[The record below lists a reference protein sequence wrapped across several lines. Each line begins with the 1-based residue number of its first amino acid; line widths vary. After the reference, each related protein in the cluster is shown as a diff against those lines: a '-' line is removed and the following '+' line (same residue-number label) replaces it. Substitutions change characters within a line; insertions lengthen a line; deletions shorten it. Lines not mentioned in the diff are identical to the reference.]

1 MIVVAGDVTLKA
13 ETRDEA
19 VEVIKWMVAETQKEA
34 GCISYNFYSDLSDP
48 TKLKIFEEWESMEH
62 LAAHF
67 ETDHMTE
74 FRSKIPNFV
83 AEKNRVFKYEVTEK
97 VSL

>member
-1 MIVVAGDVTLKA
+1 MIVVAGDVTLKP
-13 ETRDEA
+13 ETREEA
-19 VEVIKWMVAETQKEA
+19 VEIIKWMVAETKKES
-34 GCISYNFYSDLSDP
+34 GCISYDFYGDLSDP

-67 ETDHMTE
+67 ETEHMAE
-74 FRSKIPNFV
+74 FRGKMPAYV

>member
-1 MIVVAGDVTLKA
+1 MIVVAGDVSLKV
-13 ETRDEA
+13 ETREEA
-19 VEVIKWMVAETQKEA
+19 VEIIKWMVAETQKEA

-67 ETDHMTE
+67 ETEHMAE
-74 FRSKIPNFV
+74 FRGKIPNFV